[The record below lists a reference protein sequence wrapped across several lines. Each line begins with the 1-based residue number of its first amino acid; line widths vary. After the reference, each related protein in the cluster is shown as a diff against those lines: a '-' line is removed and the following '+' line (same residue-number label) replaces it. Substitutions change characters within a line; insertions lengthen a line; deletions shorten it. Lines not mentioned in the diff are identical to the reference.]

1 MERKLNFYQQKN
13 KENYEYAEEKHC
25 TQDMK
30 MYHNEEEMTLDDN
43 EYKYDDI
50 IYE

>member
-1 MERKLNFYQQKN
+1 
-13 KENYEYAEEKHC
+13 
-25 TQDMK
+25 MK

-50 IYE
+50 IYEQEFDFLELW